1 MCPLDLMQ
9 ENSTKINDNGDEHRV
24 CCFHC
29 ELIAR
34 KHKTN
39 NCHPLP
45 TLTKK
50 NIQKNKKNNKQ
61 VDKKIFL
68 TCKEASVSNFIN
80 VKSYKKEIKNL
91 NPKKNAPRHLA
102 ARKHKEKNKKS

>member
-1 MCPLDLMQ
+1 MQINDCTNCFVELHSHMRDFFTCKEASVAMLKGQNLSLKKMCPLDLMQ
-9 ENSTKINDNGDEHRV
+9 ENSTKKNDIGDEHRV
-24 CCFHC
+24 CCFYC

-50 NIQKNKKNNKQ
+50 TY
-61 VDKKIFL
+61 KKIKRI
-68 TCKEASVSNFIN
+68 TSK
-80 VKSYKKEIKNL
+80 
-91 NPKKNAPRHLA
+91 
-102 ARKHKEKNKKS
+102 